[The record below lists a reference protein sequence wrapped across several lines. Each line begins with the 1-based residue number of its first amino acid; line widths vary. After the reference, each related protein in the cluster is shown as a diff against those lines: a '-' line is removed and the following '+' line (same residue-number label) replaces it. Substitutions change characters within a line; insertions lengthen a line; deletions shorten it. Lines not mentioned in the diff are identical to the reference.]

1 MVFSYNLISE
11 IVDLEGLTVEEVR
24 DRLTFSGFEVEEMS
38 PFASASKL
46 VIGQIIS
53 CEKHPDSDHLH
64 LLKVDCGS
72 EGILDIV
79 CGAPNARKGIKVIV
93 ALPGC
98 ELPALGTTIKAGSI
112 RGYASNGMCCS
123 LKELGV
129 DENCLTDYQKNGI
142 EELPEDAPVGEHE
155 VLKYLGIDDW
165 LFDINV
171 LPNRPDCLS
180 YMGIAREIGS
190 LFGRMV
196 KEIPHHDVPEDK
208 GLSVSSTTE
217 ACNRFDLLSVENVK
231 PKTDIFSKIKHYL
244 YCSGV
249 RPVSPIVDLGNFSML
264 LSGQPVNMYD
274 AGKNTNRNYVA
285 RSDIEGDYK
294 TFDGKTISVIPGD
307 IVITDG
313 ERPLCLGGIMAL
325 EDAEIRDDT
334 SDVDIEFASF
344 YHANIRHTSNR
355 LGLASFSENLF
366 AKTRNP
372 YMIDEA
378 LDIII
383 ELLPYFLD
391 SYDIVGRVSYN
402 SLENN
407 ETRIPFSLEKLN
419 KKLGAV
425 YTKEQCDKVF
435 DAYRIQKEGDSL
447 IPPID
452 RPDLKEQCDFEE
464 EVFRYY
470 GADILKPSLTG
481 FPMTYGSLTK
491 ESKDETR
498 IKNYLVY
505 QGFSEILTYTLISEQ
520 QDAFRAFIDSPSYK
534 VVNPMTKDHEYVR
547 SDLLA
552 SMLSVIDYNLSYRND
567 DLELFETSSI
577 SSPSGERN
585 FLSLALVGNL
595 YDRDGVVLRPYSFAD
610 IKGYVENILGLV
622 GISGQRI
629 RLNPSGNALFHEY
642 LSVDLYVGKDHIA
655 TFGKI
660 SPKVRT
666 SNIFLGEID
675 LGKLLSLKG
684 SKIKCTSYAVNP
696 LVRRDLSFLIGGNVS
711 YDDVKRC
718 IQKVPNVPIADVSLF
733 DIFSDPLGRTYYG
746 ISVYLKQEDKTL
758 TDAEIN
764 AAMDAV
770 KKACKDKL
778 NLSLRGE

>member
-1 MVFSYNLISE
+1 MVFSYNLISK
-11 IVDLEGLTVEEVR
+11 IVDLDGLTVDEVR
-24 DRLTFSGFEVEEMS
+24 NRLTFSGFEVEEMT
-38 PFASASKL
+38 PFAQASKL
-46 VIGQIIS
+46 VIGHIIS

-64 LLKVDCGS
+64 LLKVDCGN

-79 CGAPNARKGIKVIV
+79 CGAPNARLGLKVIV

-98 ELPALGTTIKAGSI
+98 ELPARGITIKAGSI
-112 RGYASNGMCCS
+112 RGHASNGMCCS
-123 LKELGV
+123 LAELGV

-142 EELPEDAPVGEHE
+142 EELPEDAPVGEHD
-155 VLKYLGIDDW
+155 VLHYLGIDDW

-180 YMGIAREIGS
+180 YMGIAREIAS
-190 LFGRMV
+190 LFGREV
-196 KEIPHHDVPEDK
+196 KEIPHYDIPEDHN
-208 GLSVSSTTE
+208 LRVSSTTS

-231 PKTDIFSKIKHYL
+231 PKADISSEIKHYL

-274 AGKNTNRNYVA
+274 ASKNTNRNYVA
-285 RSDIEGDYK
+285 RSDIEGQYK
-294 TFDGKTISVIPGD
+294 TFDQKTVNIIPGD

-313 ERPLCLGGIMAL
+313 ERPLCIGGIMAL
-325 EDAEIRDDT
+325 EDAEITGDT
-334 SDVDIEFASF
+334 SKVDIEFASF

-355 LGLASFSENLF
+355 LGIASFSENLF

-378 LDIII
+378 LDITMA
-383 ELLPYFLD
+383 LLPYFLE
-391 SYDIVGRVSYN
+391 SYDLIGHVSYN
-402 SLENN
+402 SLEN
-407 ETRIPFSLEKLN
+407 EEIRVPFSLEKLN
-419 KKLGAV
+419 RKLGAI
-425 YTKEQCDKVF
+425 YTEEQCNKVF
-435 DAYRIQKEGDSL
+435 DAYRITRDGDSL

-470 GADILKPSLTG
+470 GADILKPSLAG
-481 FPMTYGSLTK
+481 FPLTYGSLTK

-505 QGFSEILTYTLISEQ
+505 QGFSEIMTYTLIDEQ
-520 QDAFRAFIDSPSYK
+520 EDAYRVFIDTPSYK
-534 VVNPMTKDHEYVR
+534 ILNPMTKDHEYVR

-552 SMLSVIDYNLSYRND
+552 SMLSVIDYNLSYKND
-567 DLELFETSSI
+567 DMELFEVSGV

-595 YDRDGVVLRPYSFAD
+595 YRQDGIVLRPYNFSD
-610 IKGYVENILGLV
+610 IKGYVENILAMV
-622 GISGQRI
+622 GISGPRI
-629 RLNPSGNALFHEY
+629 RLNPCKNSLFHEY

-660 SPKVRT
+660 SPRVRS
-666 SNIFLGEID
+666 SNIFLAEID

-684 SKIKCTSYAVNP
+684 SKIKSTPFPINP
-696 LVRRDLSFLIGGNVS
+696 LVRRDLSLCINENVS
-711 YDDVKRC
+711 YDDIKRC
-718 IQKVPNVPIADVSLF
+718 IQKVPNVPIAEVSLF

-746 ISVYLKQEDKTL
+746 ISVYLKQEEKTL
-758 TDAEIN
+758 TDSEIN

-770 KKACKDKL
+770 KKACKEKL
-778 NLSLRGE
+778 RLSLRGE